1 MNRRTTV
8 TAEADDLVL
17 LEDEARRRGVSLS
30 AVLREA
36 VAEKAAEVRR
46 TRPRPRFGI
55 VRSGHGGLADLSWM
69 DEDAPFRDEPL
80 KP

>member
-1 MNRRTTV
+1 MIRRTTV
-8 TAEADDLVL
+8 SAEADDLAL

-55 VRSGHGGLADLSWM
+55 VSIGAVDGMSPSELSWR
-69 DEDAPFRDEPL
+69 DEDSPARGD
-80 KP
+80 

>member
-1 MNRRTTV
+1 MTRRTTV
-8 TAEADDLVL
+8 TAEADDLAL

-55 VRSGHGGLADLSWM
+55 VSIGAVDGRSPSELSWR
-69 DEDAPFRDEPL
+69 DEDSPARGD
-80 KP
+80 